1 MKQET
6 CRFFRLTAW
15 LLSFILLCAAFPGCA
30 AAETA
35 EENDVF
41 ALVSSMLTVLDQ
53 DPPADRALEDQES
66 VDAYCLKLYN
76 MIDPSQ
82 VQSVCYG
89 GPEDAAALL
98 TQLSAILYPGV
109 GYTDS
114 TLANAELLYTAVWSV
129 IHADLPSE
137 YKSRPTVKEIMKSM
151 IEGFDDAVIS
161 DAVDACIDYIDLN
174 EPELVQ
180 SGYNINK
187 LTATIEGSDEFIQYY
202 EEGYRLF
209 EEGKYAEAI
218 EAYTAALAYKENDA
232 ETSLEIAQAYI
243 AMRDYAQAKAWLVRI
258 APYVESSN
266 AKGRWLRS
274 LGFIGIEELNYETA
288 YALYAYSLSVE
299 ESPTAEQELQYIKYI
314 YPSVKEFTAE
324 EAYEYLKD
332 LGIIPGE

>member
-1 MKQET
+1 MNKKIYSLMLGLLTLAGLLTGCKSDDDITFDHERQQFET
-6 CRFFRLTAW
+6 RADR
-15 LLSFILLCAAFPGCA
+15 ILL
-30 AAETA
+30 
-35 EENDVF
+35 
-41 ALVSSMLTVLDQ
+41 
-53 DPPADRALEDQES
+53 
-66 VDAYCLKLYN
+66 
-76 MIDPSQ
+76 
-82 VQSVCYG
+82 
-89 GPEDAAALL
+89 
-98 TQLSAILYPGV
+98 
-109 GYTDS
+109 
-114 TLANAELLYTAVWSV
+114 
-129 IHADLPSE
+129 
-137 YKSRPTVKEIMKSM
+137 
-151 IEGFDDAVIS
+151 
-161 DAVDACIDYIDLN
+161 
-174 EPELVQ
+174 
-180 SGYNINK
+180 
-187 LTATIEGSDEFIQYY
+187 EFIAPFGTTAN
-202 EEGYRLF
+202 EEVYIIGPFNGNTLTPD

-232 ETSLEIAQAYI
+232 ETSLEIVQAYI